1 MPMRMAHRSVDARMQ
16 MRTPSSSETVGVAL
30 VEPLHVVRA
39 GMRLL
44 LSNQPDLEVLAEAGG
59 VDGALEAVRPL
70 RGRRR
75 AVALVSLSLS
85 GPRDS
90 YWLIRSIREFLP
102 AITILALGGNADDAA
117 VSRALFA
124 GADGFAAK
132 ASAPDAFLAAVRRV
146 SQGETVLEGVPPEW
160 LGTIADSLERHRR
173 FAPFLTDREIE
184 VLSVAAEG
192 LTARQMGRRLG
203 VRERTITTHLTR
215 IYGKL
220 GVSGRTA
227 AVRAAAGTGL
237 VGLRVVE

>member
-1 MPMRMAHRSVDARMQ
+1 
-16 MRTPSSSETVGVAL
+16 MRTPSDDETVGVAL

-44 LSNQPDLEVLAEAGG
+44 LSNQPDLEVVAEAGD
-59 VDGALEAVRPL
+59 VDEALGAIRAL
-70 RGRRR
+70 RSRS

-85 GPRDS
+85 GSRDS
-90 YWLIRSIREFLP
+90 YWLIRSIRELVP
-102 AITILALGGNADDAA
+102 GIAILALGGHADDAA

-124 GADGFAAK
+124 GANGFAAK
-132 ASAPDAFLAAVRRV
+132 ASAPDAFLSAVRRV
-146 SQGETVLEGVPPEW
+146 SEGDTVLEGVPPEW
-160 LGTIADSLERHRR
+160 LGAIADSLERHRR
-173 FAPFLTDREIE
+173 FAPFLTQREIE
-184 VLSVAAEG
+184 VLSAAAEG